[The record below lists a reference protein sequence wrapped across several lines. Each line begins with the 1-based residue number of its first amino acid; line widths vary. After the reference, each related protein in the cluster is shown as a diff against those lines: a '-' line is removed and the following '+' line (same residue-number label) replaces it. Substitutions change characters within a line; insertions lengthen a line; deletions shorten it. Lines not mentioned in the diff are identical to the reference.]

1 MDPQHH
7 AKFQK
12 KLMSQFWKNLRTDRR
27 MDGRKDGRT
36 DRPYFIG
43 PFWPRLGVQK
53 ANTGFFF
60 LNNITK
66 KQNFT
71 VVSGFSLEPHWQD
84 ESFSSFFRVTQGLR
98 SLQICIFRL
107 IFLEIL
113 FFKTSENKMFLNF
126 ASQYKNVSLS
136 GLNSY
141 IFKFPNSLIVTLHL
155 THSWPMFPFYTPWKH
170 PKTFGFLLFSGGIKW
185 EHWPETD

>member
-1 MDPQHH
+1 MFLGHFWPFLPHVDF
-7 AKFQK
+7 FQIIRLSQKTIYGPPTPCWVSEKTNEPILK
-12 KLMSQFWKNLRTDRR
+12 KLTDRQ
-27 MDGRKDGRT
+27 KDGRT

-43 PFWPRLGVQK
+43 PFRPRLGVQK

-60 LNNITK
+60 LNNNITK

-71 VVSGFSLEPHWQD
+71 AVSGFSLEPHWQD

-113 FFKTSENKMFLNF
+113 CFSRLLKTKCF
-126 ASQYKNVSLS
+126 
-136 GLNSY
+136 
-141 IFKFPNSLIVTLHL
+141 
-155 THSWPMFPFYTPWKH
+155 
-170 PKTFGFLLFSGGIKW
+170 
-185 EHWPETD
+185 